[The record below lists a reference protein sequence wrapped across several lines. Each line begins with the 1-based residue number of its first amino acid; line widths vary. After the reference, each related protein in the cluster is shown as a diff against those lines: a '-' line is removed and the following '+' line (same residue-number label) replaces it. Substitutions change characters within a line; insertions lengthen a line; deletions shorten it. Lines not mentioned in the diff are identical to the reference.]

1 MGAPEVAQLTS
12 QDKLQITK
20 ERLKAWSACSDG
32 YRWFLEKFP
41 QGGEFGDVY
50 DALRDD
56 KRLDDAGWLVERVF
70 ADLDTGEQVR
80 QTVRLTG
87 AVKDKIEALV
97 KEGAEAATTGYRA
110 NAATTGNGAN
120 AATTGYRA
128 NAATTG
134 KHAVAASLGM
144 FAKAKAGAG
153 GAIVLAR
160 RNGRGELLGVFSSM
174 VGENGIEADTWYE
187 LGEAGNPVAVD
198 VEADKDEERDDE

>member
-110 NAATTGNGAN
+110 NAATTG
-120 AATTGYRA
+120 
-128 NAATTG
+128 